1 MIGTKGGFRV
11 ISIDTNNAHVDGT
24 GLQSR

>member
-11 ISIDTNNAHVDGT
+11 ISIDTNDAHVDGT
-24 GLQSR
+24 AVV